1 MANANT
7 DLGLARTYSRSLLG
21 LAEPQGQADAL
32 GEELVELAA
41 LLDGNPDFESF
52 LASPLV
58 SEDERRAAVEKAFR
72 GKASDLLVDSL
83 QVINRKG
90 RLGAL
95 RAIATSY
102 RDELREL
109 RGQVEAKVKTAIPL
123 TEALRARVTE
133 AVGKFTGKTPVLVES
148 VDPRLL
154 GGMVVEVGGQKID
167 TSVAS
172 RLRELSHALS
182 ARASQEIHRGTA
194 SYAGE
199 QESAR

>member
-7 DLGLARTYSRSLLG
+7 DLGLARTYSRALLG

-32 GEELVELAA
+32 GEELAELAGV
-41 LLDGNPDFESF
+41 LDGNADFESF

-58 SEDERRAAVEKAFR
+58 SEDERRAAVEKVFR

-109 RGQVEAKVKTAIPL
+109 RGQVEARVKTAVPL
-123 TEALRARVTE
+123 TEALRAKMVA
-133 AVGKFTGKTPVLVES
+133 AVGQFTGKTPVLVEKIE
-148 VDPRLL
+148 PGLL
-154 GGMVVEVGGQKID
+154 GGLVIEVDGQKID

-172 RLRELSHALS
+172 RLRELSQAFS

-194 SYAGE
+194 YFGE
-199 QESAR
+199 QESAQ